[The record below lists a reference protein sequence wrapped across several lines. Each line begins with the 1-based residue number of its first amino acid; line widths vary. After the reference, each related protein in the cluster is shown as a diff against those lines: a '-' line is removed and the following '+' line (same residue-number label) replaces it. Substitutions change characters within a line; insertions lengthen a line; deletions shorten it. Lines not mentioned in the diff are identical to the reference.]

1 MGDTMST
8 VTLYT
13 RPGCH
18 LCEQARDVLLRV
30 QKAQPF
36 ELAEVNAQDDPA
48 LLAEYGE
55 QLPVVLLNG
64 TFLFEYAVQEPRL
77 RELLKE
83 VN

>member
-1 MGDTMST
+1 MST

-18 LCEQARDVLLRV
+18 LCEQARDALLRV